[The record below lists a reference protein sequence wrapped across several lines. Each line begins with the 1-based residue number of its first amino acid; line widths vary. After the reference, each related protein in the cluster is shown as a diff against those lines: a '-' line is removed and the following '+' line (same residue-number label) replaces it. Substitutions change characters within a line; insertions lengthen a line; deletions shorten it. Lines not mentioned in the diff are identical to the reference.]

1 MDTATDT
8 KLQTLPTLGSPLHGG
23 KFAGITTAADGT
35 HHALILLDD
44 KPSDKLTW
52 RKALNWATKLD
63 ADLPS
68 RAEALLLFMNLP
80 GEFERTWHWT
90 NTQYSDGNAWYQTF
104 YYGCQS
110 RNGKSAE
117 LRARAVRRLP
127 INPSI
132 L

>member
-1 MDTATDT
+1 MDTATN
-8 KLQTLPTLGSPLHGG
+8 KLQTLPTLGSPLRGG

-44 KPSDKLTW
+44 KPNGELTW

-68 RAEALLLFMNLP
+68 RVEALLLLVNLP
-80 GEFERTWHWT
+80 YEFERTWHWT
-90 NTQYSDGNAWYQTF
+90 NTQYSDHHAWFQYF
-104 YYGCQS
+104 YNGPQS
-110 RNGKSAE
+110 FSSKSAE